1 MSFKDAIKLIHAEAG
16 RFGYNLQEENKAA
29 HKSNKCVLS
38 TIAQQAPCI
47 YESHTQAPNI
57 QAPNATK
64 QFSVRWELQER
75 K

>member
-1 MSFKDAIKLIHAEAG
+1 MSFKDAIKLIQAEAG

-38 TIAQQAPCI
+38 TIAQQAP
-47 YESHTQAPNI
+47 HT

-75 K
+75 E